1 MGKERIQAESLVAH
15 DLKVFPKSEEQ
26 MDTLVRTVHVF
37 STDIEMESGMKKCGT
52 LTMKRGKAVR
62 CE

>member
-1 MGKERIQAESLVAH
+1 MGKERIQAESFVAH

-37 STDIEMESGMKKCGT
+37 STNIGIEF
-52 LTMKRGKAVR
+52 
-62 CE
+62 